1 VVTLRGR
8 RAVVAKLG
16 MDAHWRGAIVVA
28 NALRDAGMEVI
39 YLGHATPSEVAS
51 VAVDEDVDL
60 VGLSSLSGNHLTQCR
75 LVVDAL
81 AQVGATDCAVV
92 LGGTI
97 PSADEPELEE
107 MGVDAVFPTGTP
119 LPSIIERLTALLAAR
134 RPART

>member
-1 VVTLRGR
+1 MVTLRGR

-39 YLGHATPSEVAS
+39 YLGHATPGEVAA

-75 LVVDAL
+75 LVTDEL
-81 AQVGATDCAVV
+81 ARAGATDCTVV
-92 LGGTI
+92 LGGTV
-97 PSADEPELEE
+97 PRTDEPELEA

-119 LPSIIERLTALLAAR
+119 LPTIIERLSTLLAAR
-134 RPART
+134 RRART